1 MLPNMYISR
10 KLCVFH
16 GVLFV
21 EFFCFFLSCVSREI
35 SMIRSSKVLSYVMSS
50 LSTFSALSVNKK
62 HSVSTRVLLAACA
75 TMFLL
80 IMLWLATGIV
90 YTTAH

>member
-1 MLPNMYISR
+1 
-10 KLCVFH
+10 
-16 GVLFV
+16 
-21 EFFCFFLSCVSREI
+21 
-35 SMIRSSKVLSYVMSS
+35 MIRSSKVLSYVMSS

-62 HSVSTRVLLAACA
+62 TYCVSTRVLLAACA

-80 IMLWLATGIV
+80 IMLWLATSTGIV